1 MNIKDNIKDIVKKDS
16 LLYKDNISVNN
27 SVFFNR
33 LEKLNIA
40 IYLITDFMS
49 DSEPLKFSLRQ
60 KSLDCLS
67 FKLLEKKY
75 FSEINYLFSEIISLL
90 KTALV
95 LKIISEMN
103 FDIINKE
110 YSILLK
116 SLNENNFNNR
126 IIFDEDFFG
135 ESETKNKEN
144 DYKGQNDIKDIIKD
158 IKIINKTEKVVKDII
173 KDKKNIKDNK
183 DKTERQQLIIDFI
196 KKEKQ
201 VSIKDISEKI
211 KNCSEKTLQRELIN
225 LVNKNVLK
233 KEGERRWSKYSIKM

>member
-1 MNIKDNIKDIVKKDS
+1 MDIKDNIKDIVKKDT
-16 LLYKDNISVNN
+16 LLYRDNINVNN
-27 SVFFNR
+27 GVFFNR

-49 DSEPLKFSLRQ
+49 DREPLKFSLRQ
-60 KSLDCLS
+60 KSIDCLS
-67 FKLLEKKY
+67 FSFLEKKSV
-75 FSEINYLFSEIISLL
+75 SEINNLFSEIISLL

-95 LKIISEMN
+95 SKLVSEMN
-103 FDIINKE
+103 FNIINNE
-110 YSILLK
+110 YSNVLK
-116 SLNENNFNNR
+116 SLNENNFNNK

-135 ESETKNKEN
+135 ASKIENKEII
-144 DYKGQNDIKDIIKD
+144 YKGQNNLKDIIKD
-158 IKIINKTEKVVKDII
+158 TKVISKTEKVIKDII

-233 KEGERRWSKYSIKM
+233 KEGERRWSKYSLV